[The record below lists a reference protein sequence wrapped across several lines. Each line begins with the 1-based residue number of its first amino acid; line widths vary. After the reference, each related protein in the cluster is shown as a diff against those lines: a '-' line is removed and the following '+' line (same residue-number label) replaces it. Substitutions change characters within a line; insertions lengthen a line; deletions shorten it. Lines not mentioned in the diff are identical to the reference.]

1 MLASAAGTVS
11 ILIEIE
17 VSRQEGRS
25 LVEENERIAD
35 RVIRPPPPP
44 PPLPL
49 PLAVQ
54 QYLRSDQSQ
63 LQPNTAQRSPT
74 QHGEPIQGRAGHEMT
89 DRACWRVEYVGSSS
103 KLWLRT
109 NGLMPLLC
117 TLTCMDSIEL
127 GL

>member
-1 MLASAAGTVS
+1 VLASAAGTVS

-17 VSRQEGRS
+17 VSRQEGSS

-44 PPLPL
+44 PPPPPPL

-63 LQPNTAQRSPT
+63 LQPNTAQRST
-74 QHGEPIQGRAGHEMT
+74 AQHGEPIEGQHSTAQQGELIEGQHS
-89 DRACWRVEYVGSSS
+89 RACWRVEYVGS
-103 KLWLRT
+103 KQ
-109 NGLMPLLC
+109 
-117 TLTCMDSIEL
+117 
-127 GL
+127 